1 MDAFILSQAAA
12 LLIYT
17 IMIFVIY
24 EIELRKQTMLE
35 NELSELRDEL
45 ETLQIEIEMKN
56 ELFEEMESLKEQ
68 NSKLLIEVEY
78 QSGQLG
84 KIVKAAED
92 IQTEAELPPLVP
104 LVRETESE
112 QI

>member
-1 MDAFILSQAAA
+1 MNAFILSQAAA

-24 EIELRKQTMLE
+24 EVELGKQKLLE
-35 NELSELRDEL
+35 TELNEYREERDTFRDEL
-45 ETLQIEIEMKN
+45 ESLQ
-56 ELFEEMESLKEQ
+56 LEMESLKEQ
-68 NSKLLIEVEY
+68 NSKLLVEVEY
-78 QSGQLG
+78 QSRQLG